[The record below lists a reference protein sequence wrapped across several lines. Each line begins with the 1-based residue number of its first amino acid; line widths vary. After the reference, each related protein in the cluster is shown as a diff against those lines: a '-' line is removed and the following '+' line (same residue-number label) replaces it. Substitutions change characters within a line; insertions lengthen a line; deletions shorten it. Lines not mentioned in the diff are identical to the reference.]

1 MGLKDSSGVGC
12 FLEAPRMTNTDY
24 LLGRLLRSFL
34 RPGRRIN
41 LLWRRLIDD
50 NSVSDRGS
58 NSKSLRVLLVT
69 EKRRKR

>member
-1 MGLKDSSGVGC
+1 
-12 FLEAPRMTNTDY
+12 MTNTDY

-34 RPGRRIN
+34 RFGHWIN
-41 LLWRRLIDD
+41 LLWRWLVDD

-58 NSKSLRVLLVT
+58 SSKSLQVLLVT